1 MAKALFPELL
11 TDGAGRKSA
20 IEALLRGLPPASLP
34 LAACCAHGG
43 WIDGDDLAFRVQRVV
58 EDRLGLAA
66 ELELFFSEV
75 VGGCSCHDEPVR
87 HPGYARLRLRIARAD
102 GALSF
107 EPLTD

>member
-34 LAACCAHGG
+34 LAACRAHGG
-43 WIDGDDLAFRVQRVV
+43 WIDGDDLRFSVGRVA
-58 EDRLGLAA
+58 EDRHGLAA
-66 ELELFFSEV
+66 ELDLFFTEV
-75 VGGCSCHDEPVR
+75 VGGCNCHDDPVR
-87 HPGYARLRLRIARAD
+87 HPGYARLRLRIARTD

>member
-11 TDGAGRKSA
+11 TGGAGRRSA
-20 IEALLRGLPPASLP
+20 IEALLRGLPPARLP
-34 LAACCAHGG
+34 LATCCAHGG
-43 WIDGDDLAFRVQRVV
+43 WIDEGDLRFSVVRVA
-58 EDRLGLAA
+58 EDRQGLAA

-75 VGGCSCHDEPVR
+75 VGGCNCHDDPVR
-87 HPGYARLRLRIARAD
+87 HPGYARLRLRIARGD